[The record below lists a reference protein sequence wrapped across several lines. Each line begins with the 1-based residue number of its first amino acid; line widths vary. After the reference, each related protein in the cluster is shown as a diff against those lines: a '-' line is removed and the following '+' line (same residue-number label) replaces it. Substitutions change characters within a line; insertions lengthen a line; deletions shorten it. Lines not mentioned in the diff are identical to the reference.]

1 VKNLKRKV
9 DMMETIL
16 TEAMDKIKQLT
27 NEVERL
33 KVKEIRD

>member
-1 VKNLKRKV
+1 
-9 DMMETIL
+9 MMEAIL

-33 KVKEIRD
+33 KIDKNK